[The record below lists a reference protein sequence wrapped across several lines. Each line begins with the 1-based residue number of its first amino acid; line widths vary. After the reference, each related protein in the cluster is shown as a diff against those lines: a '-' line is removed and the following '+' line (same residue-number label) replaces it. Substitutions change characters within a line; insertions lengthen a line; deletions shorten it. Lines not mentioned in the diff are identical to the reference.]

1 MLSLYF
7 HEHLHGCSSKQSN
20 ALTKCSLGRITVC
33 SSITAGNKGSPFSDY
48 ADITWVLCWFF
59 KTCLQISYR
68 CHPLTSPPTRLGM
81 RTDQEMQDM
90 PMCPWTGDGVNTG
103 ALCHYPAAGRAN
115 CLSDPLKL
123 FFSPPVSWVLAVSA
137 EMPHVQLPEIKIQ
150 LVFFPFLNEMNECWS
165 SSSTSTSH
173 QDRAPDVCSVE
184 HALNHAKTRL

>member
-48 ADITWVLCWFF
+48 ADITWILCWFF
-59 KTCLQISYR
+59 KTCLQIRYR

-81 RTDQEMQDM
+81 RTDREMQDM

-103 ALCHYPAAGRAN
+103 ALCHHPAAGRAN

-123 FFSPPVSWVLAVSA
+123 FFPL
-137 EMPHVQLPEIKIQ
+137 Q
-150 LVFFPFLNEMNECWS
+150 FPGCLQYLLKCLTCSCQRSKFNLSSFLS
-165 SSSTSTSH
+165 
-173 QDRAPDVCSVE
+173 
-184 HALNHAKTRL
+184 